1 MSFDAPEGV
10 ELERIEPHQTL
21 SQMLLDGE
29 IDALSG
35 PRAYDLTNSFEFR
48 RWGIS
53 VPELGT
59 KT

>member
-1 MSFDAPEGV
+1 MKEALSM
-10 ELERIEPHQTL
+10 EPITIACWGYDRTRPL
-21 SQMLLDGE
+21 ATGE
-29 IDALSG
+29 IDALIG

-53 VPELGT
+53 VPVLGT